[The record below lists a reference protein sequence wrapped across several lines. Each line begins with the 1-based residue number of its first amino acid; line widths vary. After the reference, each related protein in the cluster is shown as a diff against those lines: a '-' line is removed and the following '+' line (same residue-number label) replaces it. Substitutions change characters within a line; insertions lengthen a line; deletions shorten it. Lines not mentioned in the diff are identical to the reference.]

1 VNPETCGFAKVA
13 AFNAAKES
21 RAILKEKNSSK
32 SQELQETFKL
42 FCDALKEHSNAQEID
57 FQTFVRRFPYFEAVI
72 KKWNPRKKAEKDTY
86 FAKFSSE
93 SWTNLSQAKKR
104 EHSFSNCKGC
114 YQNYAD
120 IQALFP
126 VRSPNLKKKA
136 KNNPFNVVKELQS
149 NSKLNPVSK
158 RIAING
164 ASLLYEKLNPAF
176 EKWSGIPLG
185 EALSK
190 VPEAKVEVKKSAGER
205 KNVRRNIMRAAKDK
219 VETQWKE
226 TALQRYM

>member
-1 VNPETCGFAKVA
+1 MQTYRHSFQCEKSKSE
-13 AFNAAKES
+13 KES
-21 RAILKEKNSSK
+21 
-32 SQELQETFKL
+32 
-42 FCDALKEHSNAQEID
+42 
-57 FQTFVRRFPYFEAVI
+57 
-72 KKWNPRKKAEKDTY
+72 KKQSFYSVDTR
-86 FAKFSSE
+86 
-93 SWTNLSQAKKR
+93 T
-104 EHSFSNCKGC
+104 
-114 YQNYAD
+114 
-120 IQALFP
+120 
-126 VRSPNLKKKA
+126 KKK
-136 KNNPFNVVKELQS
+136 KCSRFECPYCNVVKELQS

-226 TALQRYM
+226 TALQRCGDADVEQLAYTETRCECLKKLRTTIELENGIHITDKMRFCKGDGPAVEFECGQQKGRTLLLLWLCNI